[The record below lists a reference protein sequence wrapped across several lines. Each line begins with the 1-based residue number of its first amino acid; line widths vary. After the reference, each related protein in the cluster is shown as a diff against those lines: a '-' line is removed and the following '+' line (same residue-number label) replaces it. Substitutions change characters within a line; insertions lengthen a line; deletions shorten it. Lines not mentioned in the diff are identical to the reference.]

1 MANAPLLTSAN
12 SLETAKK
19 TETFFKV
26 LLFIWSI
33 SVLEVMMQFRN
44 GIADTQ
50 HIVVWDVKS
59 SDASGFA
66 KRTGFLYPK
75 PK

>member
-1 MANAPLLTSAN
+1 MFANLPEN
-12 SLETAKK
+12 VKK
-19 TETFFKV
+19 RKTFFKV
-26 LLFIWSI
+26 LFFIWSI

-59 SDASGFA
+59 SDAPGFV
-66 KRTGFLYPK
+66 KRTGFLQPK